1 MSALLEVRALQKS
14 FGGVRAV
21 DDVSFSLGAGEF
33 LALIGPNGAGK
44 STCFNIV
51 NGQLAADGGAILLGG
66 EPILGLAPRRIWRKG
81 VGRTFQVAAIWGSL
95 TVCENVQMALLS
107 DAGEVFRFWQP
118 AAARFASRR
127 CSSLPRSACRRRRRA
142 RHASSPTAT

>member
-1 MSALLEVRALQKS
+1 MNTLLEVKGLQKS

-21 DDVSFSLGAGEF
+21 DGVSFALGAGEF

-51 NGQLAADGGAILLGG
+51 NGQLRADGGEILLGG
-66 EPILGLAPRRIWRKG
+66 EPVLGLAPRQIWRKG

-95 TVCENVQMALLS
+95 TVCENVQIALLAH
-107 DAGEVFRFWQP
+107 AGEVFRLWRP
-118 AAARFASRR
+118 VAARYREEA
-127 CSSLPRSACRRRRRA
+127 LALLGDVGMQAQAQRRR
-142 RHASSPTAT
+142 ASSPTVT